1 MCFPMGALETLLI
14 WAVVIVVVMAIL
26 RVLVP
31 FIFSRLGWPLA
42 DGFNL
47 LMTIVRIVL
56 WGAVTIAIIVVAF
69 DLIGCLIGWAGPGR
83 LR

>member
-31 FIFSRLGWPLA
+31 FIFGRLGWPLA
-42 DGFNL
+42 EGFNL